1 MKTSMRKERVGLRKR
16 IRYLFPAVI
25 LLCGLALFAFS
36 CDDDDNSPSL
46 PPPPTVEKVVLVF
59 GVDQGEGTLSAKPV
73 PSDKVS
79 ETVKELESPAELV
92 KGTKVHFV
100 ASHSKSWTIKYW
112 KINGVV
118 IRSVEPEQTFV
129 INEHK
134 DVRVAFKPWNE
145 IQPVESLEHSDTK

>member
-79 ETVKELESPAELV
+79 ETVRSEEHTSELQSRQYLV
-92 KGTKVHFV
+92 CRLLLEKKKKTK
-100 ASHSKSWTIKYW
+100 
-112 KINGVV
+112 KI
-118 IRSVEPEQTFV
+118 IS
-129 INEHK
+129 I
-134 DVRVAFKPWNE
+134 
-145 IQPVESLEHSDTK
+145 